1 MERKMYSI
9 EEIAIYLDVSVP
21 FIRKLIRSKEIP
33 YYRIGNRLKFDKN
46 EIDEWLEIHKERDER
61 RRLSIFDV

>member
-21 FIRKLIRSKEIP
+21 YIRKLIRSKEIP
-33 YYRIGNRLKFDKN
+33 YYRIGNRLKFDKK